1 MATAILPGPAADT
14 SRGRRSQAPPAPRL
28 ERADHWSESRD
39 PETGRKHFAHF
50 REPYINDATRA
61 QINAAQAD
69 KTYAAFWR
77 LVFKE
82 QVKGRTAA
90 IRMSAWRFSALDD
103 VGIKGL
109 AREAGVAP
117 STARRHLMI
126 LVEQI
131 GILGKGES
139 PVTFKRDE
147 SPQGTLDENGR
158 PVRGRIVGKSSGSAG
173 RQKPIRIFF
182 NPDERHL
189 IPASK
194 PRIGRKSYGAPCAI
208 GSGDGEPVM
217 AHGAPASRE
226 EEERTTPP
234 LAGTDGVGAA
244 LAEEGAGRQE
254 AAEEGGQEAAGAG
267 GQEAAPL
274 EREAREERRRFWPS
288 ADAPAHVAKP
298 APLPPRP
305 RSPSGPQEP
314 PRKSAA
320 EYADEF
326 FRRDPKK
333 DQAVAEYV
341 AAKAARRAKAAS
353 RPSAPST
360 ADQPSGAIP
369 GGQEGS
375 PATIPFPAADADADA
390 DELNGQVT
398 GRRRHDAAV
407 ARASQRD
414 AYHRDRAQG

>member
-14 SRGRRSQAPPAPRL
+14 SRGRRSSAPLAPRL
-28 ERADHWSESRD
+28 DRADHWSEARD
-39 PETGRKHFAHF
+39 PETGRKHCFHI

-77 LVFKE
+77 LVFK
-82 QVKGRTAA
+82 QQAKGRTAA
-90 IRMSAWRFSALDD
+90 IRMSAARFASLDD

-109 AREAGVAP
+109 AREAGVHP
-117 STARRHLMI
+117 STARRHLKI

-131 GILGKGES
+131 GIFGVGRSNVAIERDAATGK
-139 PVTFKRDE
+139 
-147 SPQGTLDENGR
+147 
-158 PVRGRIVGKSSGSAG
+158 IVSKTGG
-173 RQKPIRIFF
+173 RQKPIRIWFTLQ
-182 NPDERHL
+182 ERHA
-189 IPASK
+189 IPAPK
-194 PRIGRKSYGAPCAI
+194 PKIGRKSYGAPCAL
-208 GSGDGEPVM
+208 GSDEGEALR

-234 LAGTDGVGAA
+234 VAGTDGVGAA

-254 AAEEGGQEAAGAG
+254 AAGEGGQEAAGAG
-267 GQEAAPL
+267 GQEAASQ
-274 EREAREERRRFWPS
+274 EDEAKGERRRVWPS

-298 APLPPRP
+298 APRPPRP
-305 RSPSGPQEP
+305 RSDDGHEP
-314 PRKSAA
+314 PKKSAA

-333 DQAVAEYV
+333 DREVAEYV

-375 PATIPFPAADADADA
+375 PATIPFPAADAD
-390 DELNGQVT
+390 ELNGLVT
-398 GRRRHDAAV
+398 GRRRQDAAV